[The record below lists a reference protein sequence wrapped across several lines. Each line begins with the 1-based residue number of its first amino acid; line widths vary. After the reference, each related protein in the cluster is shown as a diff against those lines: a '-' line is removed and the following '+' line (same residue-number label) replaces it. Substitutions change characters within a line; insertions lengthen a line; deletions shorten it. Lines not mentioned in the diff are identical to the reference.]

1 MRENIFQQIV
11 ACTQGKD
18 GQIHLIFNENK
29 DEFYKFFFISFT
41 PYGANRLFCYDV
53 RVSRAWLSIELW
65 NQPVCD
71 GDLSSESPL
80 LQCRHLRS
88 FFYGKY
94 MNIYKLREKKGRG
107 KNYLWFR
114 VLTSLTIN

>member
-1 MRENIFQQIV
+1 MNFYQGV
-11 ACTQGKD
+11 AIEKWKR
-18 GQIHLIFNENK
+18 N
-29 DEFYKFFFISFT
+29 YKF
-41 PYGANRLFCYDV
+41 
-53 RVSRAWLSIELW
+53 
-65 NQPVCD
+65 Q
-71 GDLSSESPL
+71 DLSSESPL

-94 MNIYKLREKKGRG
+94 MNIYKLRGKKGRG

>member
-88 FFYGKY
+88 FFLWEIHEHLQIKGK
-94 MNIYKLREKKGRG
+94 KRS
-107 KNYLWFR
+107 W
-114 VLTSLTIN
+114 

>member
-18 GQIHLIFNENK
+18 GQIHLIFNEN
-29 DEFYKFFFISFT
+29 
-41 PYGANRLFCYDV
+41 YGANRLFCYNV

-94 MNIYKLREKKGRG
+94 MNIFKLRGKKGRG